1 MRVATRHFSSHPSP
15 RLCTLRVPGYEIHC
29 KFRNVFSFDLVSM
42 PKSVL
47 KHAHTASTSSS
58 ASDDS
63 SSTDLEEAS
72 AGDTTSNTDKKRLEG
87 YAKRQVPPIV
97 SQQPRPFD
105 IDILRN
111 DPDLELWVFRA
122 PHNVTGKYFKD
133 LSLCIPIAAD
143 AAPPGTSVGNISRR
157 DKTYDIRIATK
168 SRVEATDDAVV
179 IGEELQSLKCYVPR
193 RSKAKDQYYQGLSL
207 APNINQ
213 IYWAVSYLAA
223 FDLAPIPI
231 TRHFVITQSTV
242 FPTATPAEGKLNF
255 GPPPPR
261 AQPLDRLVHVFK
273 PIGSLT
279 TEVDAGGHG
288 VSLTAPSV
296 LDMQVNRPTAAKTE
310 SLPFS
315 EKKKKKHKKDS
326 TGEEKPRK
334 KVKKE
339 VAGTAQ

>member
-1 MRVATRHFSSHPSP
+1 
-15 RLCTLRVPGYEIHC
+15 
-29 KFRNVFSFDLVSM
+29 M

-193 RSKAKDQYYQGLSL
+193 RSKAKDQYYQ
-207 APNINQ
+207 
-213 IYWAVSYLAA
+213 
-223 FDLAPIPI
+223 APIPI

-334 KVKKE
+334 KSHGPHSVR
-339 VAGTAQ
+339 VVRHSISRD